1 MRDAYSRDRFG
12 NIWKHFDS
20 KLFPGQRNKI
30 MLTPEMAD
38 KLKPFKFKRDDLRE
52 QGSKCCCGKTCDE
65 IIAENSNQPEKVI

>member
-1 MRDAYSRDRFG
+1 MRKAYSRDKYG

-20 KLFPGQRNKI
+20 EIDGARRKI

-38 KLKPFKFKRDDLRE
+38 ELKPFKFKRDDLRE

-65 IIAENSNQPEKVI
+65 INAENTNQPEKVI